1 MRKKN
6 NNMIYVILPF
16 VALLC
21 AGCTVE
27 RPIEGLLPAPSGTTA
42 GRADQPGRF
51 QDTGP
56 AQRSA
61 VESAMELSAKYAKLL
76 DEMTALKADNE
87 RRAGENQLLK
97 DQLAPCRNNLTQ
109 AQKELAEANDL
120 LIEMRIELN
129 NWKSNILG
137 FRDEMRNAENA
148 QLDALVKILEVLGGQ
163 PKADLPLGGSSPGD
177 SPLDLNPTNSS
188 DDPNNRHPA
197 LQTGTAA
204 GLLRHSNKTR
214 PVIPS
219 PPQANQEST
228 QTARLA
234 PGGRSGSSS

>member
-6 NNMIYVILPF
+6 NNMTYIILTSL
-16 VALLC
+16 ALLC

-27 RPIEGLLPAPSGTTA
+27 RPIEGLLPAPSGTAA
-42 GRADQPGRF
+42 GRADLPDRF

-76 DEMTALKADNE
+76 EETTALKADNE
-87 RRAGENQLLK
+87 KLAAENQLLK

-109 AQKELAEANDL
+109 AQKELTEANDL

-129 NWKSNILG
+129 NWKSNVLG
-137 FRDEMRNAENA
+137 FRDEMRDADNA

-163 PKADLPLGGSSPGD
+163 AKADLSPGD
-177 SPLDLNPTNSS
+177 LPPGGLPRDLYPINSLH
-188 DDPNNRHPA
+188 DPNHPQPA
-197 LQTGTAA
+197 LQTGTTPR
-204 GLLRHSNKTR
+204 LSN
-214 PVIPS
+214 
-219 PPQANQEST
+219 
-228 QTARLA
+228 
-234 PGGRSGSSS
+234 G

>member
-1 MRKKN
+1 MRKKSN
-6 NNMIYVILPF
+6 NTVYIILASL
-16 VALLC
+16 ALLC

-27 RPIEGLLPAPSGTTA
+27 RPIEGLLPAPSGTA
-42 GRADQPGRF
+42 PGRADQPDRF
-51 QDTGP
+51 QNTEP

-87 RRAGENQLLK
+87 RLAGENQLLK
-97 DQLAPCRNNLTQ
+97 DQLAPCRNNLAQ

-137 FRDEMRNAENA
+137 FRDEMRDADNA

-163 PKADLPLGGSSPGD
+163 AKADLSLRDLPLGGLSPGD
-177 SPLDLNPTNSS
+177 LPRDLYPTNSS
-188 DDPNNRHPA
+188 DDPNHPHPA
-197 LQTGTAA
+197 LQTGTTP
-204 GLLRHSNKTR
+204 RSSN
-214 PVIPS
+214 
-219 PPQANQEST
+219 
-228 QTARLA
+228 
-234 PGGRSGSSS
+234 G